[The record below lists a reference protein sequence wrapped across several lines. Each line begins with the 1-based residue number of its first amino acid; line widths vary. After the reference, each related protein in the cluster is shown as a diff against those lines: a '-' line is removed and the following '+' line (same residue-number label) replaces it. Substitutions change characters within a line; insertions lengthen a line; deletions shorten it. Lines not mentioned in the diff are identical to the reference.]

1 MKGRR
6 LTWKM
11 KCIICMFPSLAGT
24 AVFFVVPYFRVLFYS
39 LIDNQFKRNF
49 VGFSN
54 YIKTLGNEYFL
65 LALKNSLLLIA
76 ICIPALIICALLI
89 AIAIAFIFKKH
100 TAVRT
105 AFILPMVI
113 PTAGVALI
121 WQLFFEDTSTVL
133 PLYLLFIWKNIG
145 ICIILMTAAF
155 SSIDSSIFEAAR
167 LDGAGLFRL
176 HTGITVPMIA
186 PTILFCILLSIVNSF
201 KIYKESYL
209 FYQTNYPPEH
219 SYTLQ
224 YFMNNHFLKL
234 NYQSLSTSAVLTSV
248 IILAIVIIGLKVQ
261 RRYSI

>member
-1 MKGRR
+1 MKNRKLSWR
-6 LTWKM
+6 I
-11 KCIICMFPSLAGT
+11 KCIICMLPSLAGT
-24 AVFFVVPYFRVLFYS
+24 AAFFVIPYFRVLFYS

-49 VGFSN
+49 VGLDN
-54 YIKTLGNEYFL
+54 YIITLRNEYFR

-76 ICIPALIICALLI
+76 VCIPALIICALLI
-89 AIAIAFIFKKH
+89 AIAITFLIKKH

-121 WQLFFEDTSTVL
+121 WRLFFKDTSTVL

-155 SSIDSSIFEAAR
+155 SSIDSSVFEAAR

-176 HTGITVPMIA
+176 HTKITVPMIA

-209 FYQTNYPPEH
+209 FYNTNYPPEH

-234 NYQSLSTSAVLTSV
+234 NYQRLSTSAVLTS
-248 IILAIVIIGLKVQ
+248 AIVLIIVLIGFKVQ
-261 RRYSI
+261 RRYSQ